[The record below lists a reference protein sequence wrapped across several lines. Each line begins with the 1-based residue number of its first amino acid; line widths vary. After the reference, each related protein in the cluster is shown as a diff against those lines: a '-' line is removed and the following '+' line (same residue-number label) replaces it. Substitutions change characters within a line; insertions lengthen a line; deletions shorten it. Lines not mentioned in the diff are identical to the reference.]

1 MANGYILLL
10 IVVILM
16 QNKGAGLGGVF
27 GGDGNTYSTKRG
39 FEKNL
44 HIATI
49 ILAVLF
55 LGLALITASR
65 KLPASWVFPANKYV
79 LTKATIGWLFPG
91 VDW

>member
-1 MANGYILLL
+1 MKDILNIVQLVVAVILIIAILL
-10 IVVILM
+10 

-49 ILAVLF
+49 VLASLFIL
-55 LGLALITASR
+55 LAL
-65 KLPASWVFPANKYV
+65 ANFV
-79 LTKATIGWLFPG
+79 I
-91 VDW
+91 

>member
-1 MANGYILLL
+1 MENILNIAQLVVAGAL
-10 IVVILM
+10 IVVILI

-49 ILAVLF
+49 VLAILF
-55 LGLALITASR
+55 LGLALTSFLI
-65 KLPASWVFPANKYV
+65 
-79 LTKATIGWLFPG
+79 
-91 VDW
+91 